1 MRVDYFGFFLK
12 IKSVLVMLDFGLLH
26 LAIVV
31 LSVVG
36 EKNLGIGVLDESIS
50 ASGVSNT
57 FITDGQLLN
66 YSKKE
71 TDKPL
76 SSKLKLLTWS
86 CLSPN
91 SISGFF
97 TRLSSDILSE
107 LSEVSLL

>member
-57 FITDGQLLN
+57 FITDGQLL
-66 YSKKE
+66 K
-71 TDKPL
+71 
-76 SSKLKLLTWS
+76 WS